1 MPEPGDSCGQIHP
14 SLPTSRRSPVDRSLV
29 AKALNPSLFRH
40 ACRMAIAVMPV
51 LSLISRNSP
60 KQFGMVSPELD
71 ATFVAEP
78 LNNACMCVC
87 QRDWTKFLYL
97 I

>member
-1 MPEPGDSCGQIHP
+1 
-14 SLPTSRRSPVDRSLV
+14 
-29 AKALNPSLFRH
+29 
-40 ACRMAIAVMPV
+40 MPV

-78 LNNACMCVC
+78 LNNACMRVC
-87 QRDWTKFLYL
+87 QRGWTKFLYL